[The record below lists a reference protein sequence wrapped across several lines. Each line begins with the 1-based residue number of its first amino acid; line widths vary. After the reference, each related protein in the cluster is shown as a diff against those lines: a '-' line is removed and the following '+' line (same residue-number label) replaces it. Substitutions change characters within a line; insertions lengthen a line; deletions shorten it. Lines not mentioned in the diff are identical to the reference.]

1 MKLLSCTLAFS
12 FLLAFPTLLIPAQ
25 NPLDAQQGLSGGSDR
40 RAQRSEGEPMRGMM
54 GGIASRGVMG
64 TVVDVAPNHFMV
76 KTQSGDL
83 YTVHYGVNTRIMKA
97 PQRPAP
103 QGHEGGQQERGPY
116 LGLPVSIKASEIKV
130 GDTIGT
136 SGEVDPAAK
145 SVGAIAIML
154 IDPDTARRM
163 RQMQA
168 NYGKTWLMGRV
179 TAITGRR
186 VTIQGGPDN
195 ANHTFFADDHT
206 MFRKGHDAI
215 TLAEIQSG
223 DMVRVEGTTQGNE
236 FVAASVAVMQPR
248 PER

>member
-1 MKLLSCTLAFS
+1 MKLSNCTIALA
-12 FLLAFPTLLIPAQ
+12 FLLACTSLPIPAQ
-25 NPLDAQQGLSGGSDR
+25 NPLEAERELSAGSNQHGQRSGG
-40 RAQRSEGEPMRGMM
+40 EPIGRMI

-64 TVVDVAPNHFMV
+64 IVVDVAPNDFMV

-97 PQRPAP
+97 PPRPATP
-103 QGHEGGQQERGPY
+103 GHEGGQQERGPY

-168 NYGKTWLMGRV
+168 NYGKTWLIGRV
-179 TAITGRR
+179 MAITGRR